1 MNRMFLKSTMDID
14 KKTPAY
20 KIICNHCRRHDKV
33 AAPGNVLPPDFIA
46 KKFRQ
51 KGWIV
56 SKKGNDDICPQCM
69 MPAPT
74 PTPPTKLLELSPTKP
89 RTVSSF
95 KELAKVMTSAPTPSA
110 TTNPVKTPPPP
121 VVNKVEDK
129 PKAPDVTGT
138 NWKVVEP
145 VKKSDEAELTASD
158 LMHELPGEIRRARV
172 VESLWATSYEIK
184 LKVREG
190 KLTVRR
196 GPLRRS
202 FLKIDEVIREFG
214 EPRPFVAD
222 QLSRTKSLPV
232 AALPAPA
239 PKPDQTS
246 NKEPVAMNFD
256 PKLPPEMTKED
267 RRIIFADID
276 MRYIDESKGYDSGYD
291 DKRIAEGLNVPL
303 AWVRTIREEN
313 FGPEK
318 GSKVNADAEVA
329 VLKKAIEDAKKVL
342 KDTEDMIEKNKQI
355 MMSIDNAQR
364 ILMRQVENVNMAI
377 VKVNV
382 QITHLMRESR

>member
-46 KKFRQ
+46 RKFRQ

-56 SKKGNDDICPQCM
+56 SKKGNDDICPKCM
-69 MPAPT
+69 MPAPA
-74 PTPPTKLLELSPTKP
+74 PAPIPPTKLLELSPTKP

-95 KELAKVMTSAPTPSA
+95 KELANVMNNAPIPSTT

-121 VVNKVEDK
+121 AVNKVEDK

-145 VKKSDEAELTASD
+145 ANNP
-158 LMHELPGEIRRARV
+158 MYELPGEIRRARV
-172 VESLWATSYEIK
+172 VESEWASEYAIRAK
-184 LKVREG
+184 IAEG
-190 KLTVRR
+190 KLTVRKA
-196 GPLRRS
+196 PLRKS
-202 FLKIDEVIREFG
+202 FLRIDEVIREFG
-214 EPRPFVAD
+214 EPRPVVASR
-222 QLSRTKSLPV
+222 LSRTESLPV
-232 AALPAPA
+232 AALPAPTPA
-239 PKPDQTS
+239 PKPAQTS
-246 NKEPVAMNFD
+246 NEEPVAMNFD

-318 GSKVNADAEVA
+318 GSKVDADAEVA
-329 VLKKAIEDAKKVL
+329 VLKKAIEDAKKVIR
-342 KDTEDMIEKNKQI
+342 DTEDMIEKNKLI
-355 MMSIDNAQR
+355 MTSIDNAQR

-382 QITHLMRESR
+382 QMMHLMRESR